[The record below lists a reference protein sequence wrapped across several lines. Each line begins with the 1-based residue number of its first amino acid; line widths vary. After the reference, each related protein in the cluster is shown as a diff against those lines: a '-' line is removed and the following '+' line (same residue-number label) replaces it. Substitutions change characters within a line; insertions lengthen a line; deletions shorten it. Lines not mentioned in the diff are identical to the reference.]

1 MRPKKIEIM
10 KKSVKIIIATAP
22 SLVFPC
28 LAFSQ
33 SGIAGDIKGLQGV
46 LDTIYDQMLPL
57 CGSLIGVGRGLAGFA
72 ATWYIAVR
80 VWRHIANAEPID
92 FYPLFRPFVIGFA
105 VLIFPSVIALMNGI
119 LQPTVTATNGMVT
132 DSDKAIAVLLEQK
145 QLAVQNSDFYKMFV
159 GPDGNGDRDKWYQY
173 THPDDPT
180 GAGEGIFQSIGNDIK
195 FAMAKMSY
203 NFRNSIKQWMS
214 EVLQILFE
222 AAALCINTIRTFYLI
237 VLAILGPLVFGISVF
252 DGLHHTLTVWIAR
265 YINIFLWLPVA
276 NIFGSIIGKIQQN
289 MIQLDINQIQAN
301 GDTFFSAT
309 DTGYLIFLIIG
320 IIGYFTIPSIANY
333 IVNAGGGNA
342 LLYKTTGIFNSSGR
356 TAVSTVNTGISMTTD
371 AITSGASAVTDSM
384 TSQGAKGG
392 TFGRYESSFS
402 DGSGSSSGFLAN
414 RLKGNTNDN
423 KNS

>member
-1 MRPKKIEIM
+1 MIQHGKI
-10 KKSVKIIIATAP
+10 
-22 SLVFPC
+22 FC
-28 LAFSQ
+28 LLFFSMALPGAVWAQ
-33 SGIAGDIKGLQGV
+33 SGVAGDIKGLQGV

-57 CGSLIGVGRGLAGFA
+57 CSSLIGVGQGIAGFA

-80 VWRHIANAEPID
+80 VWRHIANAEPIN

-119 LQPTVTATNGMVT
+119 LQPTVTATNSMVS
-132 DSDKAIAVLLEQK
+132 DSDQAIALLLQQK
-145 QLAVQNSDFYKMFV
+145 QAAVQNSDFYKMYV

-180 GAGEGIFQSIGNDIK
+180 GSGEGIFQSIGDDIK

-203 NFRNSIKQWMS
+203 NFRNAIKEWMS
-214 EVLQILFE
+214 EVLQILYE

-237 VLAILGPLVFGISVF
+237 VLAILGPLVFAISVF
-252 DGLHHTLTVWIAR
+252 DGLHQTLTAWIAR

-301 GDTFFSAT
+301 GDTYFSST

-320 IIGYFTIPSIANY
+320 IIGYFTIPSVANY
-333 IVNAGGGNA
+333 IVNAGGGNTLLQKVNNLFQSSAGA
-342 LLYKTTGIFNSSGR
+342 LVSSANSGLGITSEVIG
-356 TAVSTVNTGISMTTD
+356 
-371 AITSGASAVTDSM
+371 SGASTLNDGLS
-384 TSQGAKGG
+384 SSGSRGG
-392 TFGRYESSFS
+392 LFGRYEAGSR
-402 DGSGSSSGFLAN
+402 DGSTHSGGFLAR
-414 RLKGNTNDN
+414 RLRGDSHDH